1 MTHGVPRIVK
11 VRIRQPSG
19 RRVSGR
25 VERDVECEVSPLDHL
40 EANMLVHF
48 VPSSG
53 IVIAMLV
60 VCFVMVLAFE
70 ATNGFHDSS
79 NAVATVIYTHAL
91 TPVPAVIWS
100 GMVNFLG
107 VLVGGIA
114 VAYALVEILPPD
126 VLTPPDGSPAV
137 PMLVSIFAAALFWN
151 VLTWAFGIPNS
162 SSHCIIG
169 ALIGIAVADALLKAR
184 SLAQGVDWKQ
194 IVTVLEG
201 LAISP
206 ILGLVLAGGLYGILR
221 LVVRRGHLFEPP
233 KEGQPPVWWLRALLI
248 LTCTSVSFSHGTN
261 DGQKSIGLIMLTI
274 IGLLPAT
281 YALNPQAS
289 QQMAQLGQNAAAAT
303 PLIRQ
308 YGDDV
313 KAHALRSAVTLQNA
327 GAQLPAEATGQRAPG
342 DTDAQDRATRSQLR
356 GAVYDVLSELKH
368 VTEAPQASPGDKKQA
383 ANLLKQMAPPVQ
395 YAPWWVRVLS
405 ALCLGI
411 GTMVGYKRVVR
422 TLGER
427 LGKQHMTPGQG
438 ASAELVGS
446 LLIGTAGFTGLPV
459 STTHI
464 ITSGIAGTM
473 ITGGQGVQGGMLLRI
488 ALTWVVTLPVTI
500 ALSAGLFYVLDNP
513 RF

>member
-1 MTHGVPRIVK
+1 
-11 VRIRQPSG
+11 
-19 RRVSGR
+19 
-25 VERDVECEVSPLDHL
+25 
-40 EANMLVHF
+40 MLVHF
-48 VPSSG
+48 TPSSG
-53 IVIAMLV
+53 IVIAMLIG
-60 VCFVMVLAFE
+60 CFILVLAFE
-70 ATNGFHDSS
+70 ATNGFHDTS

-91 TPVPAVIWS
+91 KPVPAVLWS
-100 GMVNFLG
+100 GLLNFIG

-137 PMLVSIFAAALFWN
+137 PMLVALFASALFWN

-169 ALIGIAVADALLKAR
+169 ALIGVAASDALMQSRGL
-184 SLAQGVDWKQ
+184 SQGVDWQQ
-194 IVTVLEG
+194 IITVLKA

-206 ILGLVLAGGLYGILR
+206 ILGFFAAGGLYLVLR

-233 KEGQPPVWWLRALLI
+233 KEGEAPVWWLRGLLI

-274 IGLLPAT
+274 IGLMPAT
-281 YALNPQAS
+281 YALNPQAP
-289 QQMAQLGQNAAAAT
+289 QQLAQLSQNAQTAI
-303 PLIRQ
+303 PLIQ
-308 YGDDV
+308 KYGDDL
-313 KAHALRSAVTLQNA
+313 KDRALQAATALQQAGPGIASNA
-327 GAQLPAEATGQRAPG
+327 APPPASNDGQ
-342 DTDAQDRATRSQLR
+342 TRATRSQLR
-356 GAVYDVLSELKH
+356 GDVYFVLSEMKH
-368 VTEAPQASPGDKKQA
+368 VGEVPQASAEEKATADKLRKD
-383 ANLLKQMAPPVQ
+383 MGPPVQ
-395 YAPWWVRVLS
+395 YAPYWVRILS
-405 ALCLGI
+405 ALCLGA

-446 LLIGTAGFTGLPV
+446 ILIGTAGFTGLPV

-473 ITGGQGVQGGMLLRI
+473 VAGGQGVETGMLVRI
-488 ALTWVVTLPVTI
+488 ALAWVFTLPVTML
-500 ALSAGLFYVLDNP
+500 LSGGLFYLLANP
-513 RF
+513 NL

>member
-1 MTHGVPRIVK
+1 
-11 VRIRQPSG
+11 
-19 RRVSGR
+19 
-25 VERDVECEVSPLDHL
+25 
-40 EANMLVHF
+40 MLAHF
-48 VPSSG
+48 TPSSD

-60 VCFVMVLAFE
+60 GCFLLVLAFE
-70 ATNGFHDSS
+70 ATNGFHDTS
-79 NAVATVIYTHAL
+79 NAVATVIYTNAL
-91 TPVPAVIWS
+91 KPIPAVLWS
-100 GMVNFLG
+100 GALNFIG

-137 PMLVSIFAAALFWN
+137 PMLVALFASALFWN

-169 ALIGIAVADALLKAR
+169 ALIGVACGDALLKSR
-184 SLAQGVDWKQ
+184 GLGQGVDWYQ
-194 IVTVLEG
+194 IVTVLKA

-206 ILGLVLAGGLYGILR
+206 ILGLVGAGGLYAILR

-233 KEGQPPVWWLRALLI
+233 KEGEPPVWWLRGLLI

-274 IGLLPAT
+274 IGLMPAT
-281 YALNPQAS
+281 YALNPQAPIQLS
-289 QQMAQLGQNAAAAT
+289 HLGQNAATAI
-303 PLIRQ
+303 PLIQQ
-308 YGDDV
+308 YGDDL
-313 KAHALRSAVTLQNA
+313 KGQALEAAAALRQAEPGAAEQN
-327 GAQLPAEATGQRAPG
+327 GHLPADGGVA
-342 DTDAQDRATRSQLR
+342 DAARATRSQLR
-356 GAVYDVLSELKH
+356 GDVYFVLSEMKH
-368 VTEAPQASPGDKKQA
+368 VGESADASA
-383 ANLLKQMAPPVQ
+383 ADRATAGRLLKEMGPPVQ
-395 YAPWWVRVLS
+395 YAPIWVRVLS
-405 ALCLGI
+405 ALCLGA

-438 ASAELVGS
+438 ASAELIGS
-446 LLIGTAGFTGLPV
+446 ILIGTAGFTGLPV

-473 ITGGQGVQGGMLLRI
+473 IAGGQGVQRGMLVRI
-488 ALTWVVTLPVTI
+488 ALAWVFTLPVTM
-500 ALSAGLFYVLDNP
+500 LVAGTLFYLLDNP

>member
-1 MTHGVPRIVK
+1 
-11 VRIRQPSG
+11 
-19 RRVSGR
+19 
-25 VERDVECEVSPLDHL
+25 
-40 EANMLVHF
+40 MLAHF
-48 VPSSG
+48 APASG

-60 VCFVMVLAFE
+60 ACFVMVLAFE
-70 ATNGFHDSS
+70 ATNGFHDTS

-91 TPVPAVIWS
+91 KPVPAVVWS
-100 GMVNFLG
+100 GLMNFVG

-137 PMLVSIFAAALFWN
+137 PMLVSLFVAALFWN

-169 ALIGIAVADALLKAR
+169 ALIGVAAADALLKAR
-184 SLAQGVDWKQ
+184 SLSQGVDWSQ
-194 IVTVLEG
+194 IWTVLEG

-206 ILGLVLAGGLYGILR
+206 VLGFVLAGGLYGILR
-221 LVVRRGHLFEPP
+221 LTVRHGHLLEPP
-233 KEGQPPVWWLRALLI
+233 EAGKAPVWWLRGLLV

-274 IGLLPAT
+274 IGLMPASF
-281 YALNPQAS
+281 ALNPEAHD
-289 QQMAQLGQNAAAAT
+289 QLAALSRNAEAAI
-303 PLIRQ
+303 PLIQ
-308 YGDDV
+308 KWGDDV
-313 KAHALRSAVTLQNA
+313 KDQGLRAAAALKAA
-327 GAQLPAEATGQRAPG
+327 GSDISPQGG
-342 DTDAQDRATRSQLR
+342 ATRVADTTPPQPATPAQLR
-356 GAVYDVLSELKH
+356 GDVYSVLSQLKH
-368 VTEAPQASPGDKKQA
+368 VGEAAGVDPADKAKAASLRKEMG
-383 ANLLKQMAPPVQ
+383 PPVQ
-395 YAPWWVRVLS
+395 YAPIWVRVLS

-427 LGKQHMTPGQG
+427 LGKSHMTPGQG
-438 ASAELVGS
+438 ASSELVGS
-446 LLIGTAGFTGLPV
+446 VLIGVAGFTGLPV

-473 ITGGQGVQGGMLLRI
+473 VTGGQGVHRDMVTRI
-488 ALTWVVTLPVTI
+488 VMAWVFTLPATMLI
-500 ALSAGLFYVLDNP
+500 AGALFYVLDNP